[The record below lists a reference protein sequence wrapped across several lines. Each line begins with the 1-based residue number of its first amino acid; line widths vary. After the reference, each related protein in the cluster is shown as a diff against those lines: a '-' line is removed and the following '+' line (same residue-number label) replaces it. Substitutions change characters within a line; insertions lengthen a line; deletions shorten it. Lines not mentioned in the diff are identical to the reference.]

1 MRSYEPGA
9 PETIKMGSH
18 LTKHGDGVKDV
29 AFRYIGTG
37 CPNTIHA
44 VLPPIFFAAAI
55 GKLTH
60 SCRGKNRKSGK
71 PFFGL
76 FQGIKCTYLSSFSS

>member
-29 AFRYIGTG
+29 AFRYTYRVS
-37 CPNTIHA
+37 HM
-44 VLPPIFFAAAI
+44 VSY
-55 GKLTH
+55 K
-60 SCRGKNRKSGK
+60 
-71 PFFGL
+71 
-76 FQGIKCTYLSSFSS
+76 IKYMM